1 MKWGSLIVVVLAA
14 CAGDKTSSKVP
25 TAGSAGGSGSAMS
38 TLKPGS
44 TKPSGTFVQGAPLT
58 PAKGLVAWFE
68 EQKRD
73 GQPRL
78 TRVPIVL
85 KRGDVGFSARG
96 ARIGGSADALE
107 VFVSD
112 AALGVGIAERA
123 RKCTGDTCPFLVEGY
138 WRGDED
144 GAYHYEIRT
153 AGSEPI
159 TADAL
164 AAITHAEVEGE
175 SGN

>member
-1 MKWGSLIVVVLAA
+1 MA
-14 CAGDKTSSKVP
+14 T
-25 TAGSAGGSGSAMS
+25 M
-38 TLKPGS
+38 KPGDAKS
-44 TKPSGTFVQGAPLT
+44 GGTFVQGAPLT
-58 PAKGLVAWFE
+58 PAKGLIAWFE

-85 KRGDVGFSARG
+85 KKGDVGFSPRG
-96 ARIGGSADALE
+96 ARIGGGADAVE

-112 AALGVGIAERA
+112 SALGVGLTNRA
-123 RKCTGDTCPFLVEGY
+123 RKCTGETCPFLVEGY

-144 GAYHYEIRT
+144 GAYHYEVRS

-159 TADAL
+159 TAAEL
-164 AAITHAEVEGE
+164 AAITHAQVEGE